1 LVDGEVVGTWRRA
14 EATVTLETWRRLSR
28 PQRDAVQ
35 MEVESIPLPDPGR
48 PIVVRW
54 AGRA

>member
-1 LVDGEVVGTWRRA
+1 
-14 EATVTLETWRRLSR
+14 VTIEPWRRLSR
-28 PQRDAVQ
+28 QQRDAVQ
-35 MEVESIPLPDPGR
+35 MEAESIPLPDPGR